1 MGVNMCRVVYLNNEF
16 VNEKEAKISIFDRGF
31 LFADAVYEVT
41 TVLNGELVGFREH
54 LNRLKQSLLKLN
66 YNFKIEEEKI
76 LWIHRKLIKENDLKD
91 GLVYLQIS
99 RGVSERNFIYSKETE
114 PTLVLFTQKESLL
127 APNRLNRKLKVIS
140 VPDIRWQQRDIK
152 TTQLLAASLIKTK
165 AKEMGK
171 DDAWMLEG
179 EFITE
184 GTSNNA
190 FIIDNSGKLITRNLS
205 NMILPGVTR
214 AFLIKIAWELK
225 IPVEERPFTLK
236 EAYNA
241 SEAFITSATNFITS
255 VVEIDDILI
264 GKGTIGPITLMLR
277 KRYLQTISS

>member
-41 TVLNGELVGFREH
+41 TVLDGELVGFREH

-127 APNRLNRKLKVIS
+127 APNRLNRKLKVMS

-152 TTQLLAASLIKTK
+152 TTQLLAASMMKTK

-205 NMILPGVTR
+205 HMILPGVTR
-214 AFLIKIAWELK
+214 AFLIKLAWELK

-264 GKGTIGPITLMLR
+264 GKGTIGPITLRLR

>member
-1 MGVNMCRVVYLNNEF
+1 MCRVVYLNNEF

-66 YNFKIEEEKI
+66 YNFKIEEEKL

-140 VPDIRWQQRDIK
+140 VPDIRWQKRDIK
-152 TTQLLAASLIKTK
+152 TTQLLAASMMKTK

-214 AFLIKIAWELK
+214 AFLIKLAWELK

>member
-41 TVLNGELVGFREH
+41 TVLDGELVGFREH

-152 TTQLLAASLIKTK
+152 TTQLLAASMMKTK

-205 NMILPGVTR
+205 HMILPGVTR
-214 AFLIKIAWELK
+214 AFLIKLAWELK

-264 GKGTIGPITLMLR
+264 GKGTIGPITLRLR